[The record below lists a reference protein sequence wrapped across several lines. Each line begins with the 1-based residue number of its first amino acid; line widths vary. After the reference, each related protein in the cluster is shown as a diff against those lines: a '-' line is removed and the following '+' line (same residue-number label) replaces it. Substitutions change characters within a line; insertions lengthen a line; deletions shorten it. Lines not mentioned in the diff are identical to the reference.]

1 MIAGIPLSILALFAL
16 LPKASKQRLQSFLV
30 LICGLSAI
38 FSWFRGQPGEGAIV
52 VTTFLAS
59 ESNMKLLSCSQGI
72 LP

>member
-1 MIAGIPLSILALFAL
+1 MIAVIPLSILALFAL
-16 LPKASKQRLQSFLV
+16 LPKVSKERVQSFLV

-52 VTTFLAS
+52 TIFLAS